1 MPAVDN
7 REIIRRAVEAF
18 NSKNM
23 EAMNE
28 FYAST
33 VVGHS
38 MYDAVDALTGEK
50 VGYDNEFSQEEAE
63 KFEAFE
69 REMFPEAHTTIDE
82 MFEIGDDKVLTISTT
97 TQTHKSGKKVTSKGM
112 GIDRIADGKI
122 VETWYSWDRLGYYQQ
137 MGLVPPTI
145 ELVAKLREL

>member
-18 NSKNM
+18 NSQNM
-23 EAMNE
+23 EAMSE

-38 MYDAVDALTGEK
+38 MYDAVDPLTGEK

-63 KFEAFE
+63 KFVAFE